1 MKYHPFFA
9 RVLAAVLALGLLA
22 ASLAAC
28 ETIAPEKG
36 TDDPI
41 TSLPED
47 DPAYKYGMVPQ
58 GTPGE
63 DVIYPVYEAS
73 TMKYTLERADL
84 KPFHRLLAACE
95 EMYANGAVEDEDRLI
110 SMLYELISYVAYYE
124 SQYEVACALFHVDAS
139 APGAVENRQN
149 GYKLWQDADDDF
161 WEFWNHVRKNHTPLY
176 DAVEY
181 FMDLEY
187 PDRVIVSE
195 GTDEYQDRLETLNTK
210 ASSLP
215 SDTAQQD
222 VLPLYL
228 EFLKTGDA
236 LARLREYENYYE
248 YLSEVVYG
256 RTYTKEQRQAL
267 REYVKVYIVP
277 AFREYDA
284 KSEQL
289 DSELSLF
296 DYQRAISYSEGDYQ
310 TVGDGVLFSY
320 FDVLPVSIGARMKS
334 AFVYDRILYGK
345 GEACDPNPGVID
357 VGNIPMMYFPPSG
370 ADLMAVSHELGHY
383 CQHLAKPDVDFS
395 YDIKELYSSG
405 NSMLL
410 LRYLEGK
417 LDPQAYEAFRIY
429 EIKDGL
435 FQIVMHTIRDE
446 FDEMILSMDNTDE
459 LTVEALNAI
468 MEGLIDEYDAHGM
481 TKNSDQRLITYWS
494 TSGITHAAYFL
505 SYTVSGLASM
515 ELYRYSV
522 EDFDAAVALYRALL
536 EEPHPSG
543 EALPTFQKHGWTTLL
558 DEVLSFKVEVE

>member
-1 MKYHPFFA
+1 MNFHKQVVRITA
-9 RVLAAVLALGLLA
+9 AAVVLCLLAL
-22 ASLAAC
+22 SLFSC
-28 ETIAPEKG
+28 TFVPLQQEVEDPIANLPA
-36 TDDPI
+36 DDPV
-41 TSLPED
+41 
-47 DPAYKYGMVPQ
+47 YKYGAIPQ

-63 DVIYPVYEAS
+63 EIVYPVYEAS
-73 TMKYTLERADL
+73 TMKYTLERVDL
-84 KPFHRLLAACE
+84 KPFHQLLAVCE
-95 EMYANGAVEDEDRLI
+95 EMYMNGSEEDDERLI
-110 SMLYELISYVAYYE
+110 SMLYKVMSYVAYYE
-124 SQYEVACALFHVDAS
+124 SQYDVACALFRVDAT

-149 GYKLWQDADDDF
+149 GYKLWQDAHDDF
-161 WEFWNHVRKNHTPLY
+161 WEFWNYVRNNRTPLY

-222 VLPLYL
+222 MLPLYL

-236 LARLREYENYYE
+236 LAKLREYENYYE

-267 REYVKVYIVP
+267 REYVKAYIVP
-277 AFREYDA
+277 AFREYDK
-284 KSEQL
+284 KSEQM
-289 DSELSLF
+289 DSTLSLF
-296 DYQRAISYSEGDYQ
+296 DYQRALSYSEGDYGA
-310 TVGDGVLFSY
+310 VGIGVLFSY
-320 FDVLPVSIGARMKS
+320 FDVLPISIGARMKS

-429 EIKDGL
+429 EIKDDL

-468 MEGLIDEYDAHGM
+468 MESLIDEYDAHGM

-522 EDFDAAVALYRALL
+522 EDFDAAVELYRKLL
-536 EEPHPSG
+536 EEPDPSG
-543 EALPTFQKHGWTTLL
+543 EALPTFQKHGWITLL
-558 DEVLSFKVEVE
+558 DEVLS